1 MLDEAQSAAVGPQS
15 SPQASFGSEARAMA
29 TSRSCTPGASSHVGV
44 GPEGIGQGYA
54 RGVATSNANKRKKHG
69 KQKPGIT
76 GNEKK
81 IVATNRRAR
90 RDFSIIDTYECGMVL
105 RGSEVKSLREANVQM
120 GEAYGRI
127 DDGEM
132 WLLGLN
138 ISPYASTGSSAFG
151 HVPDRHRKLLLH
163 RTELTR
169 IEAKVQRERLAL
181 VALSIYFIG
190 GRAKVEIG
198 LAKGKKEFD
207 RRQDIARRDSDRD
220 TERAMAQ
227 YRKF

>member
-1 MLDEAQSAAVGPQS
+1 
-15 SPQASFGSEARAMA
+15 MA
-29 TSRSCTPGASSHVGV
+29 TSS
-44 GPEGIGQGYA
+44 
-54 RGVATSNANKRKKHG
+54 ANKRKKNG

-90 RDFSIIDTYECGMVL
+90 RDFAIMDTYECGMVL

-120 GEAYGRI
+120 TEAYGRI

-163 RTELTR
+163 RTELNR
-169 IEAKVQRERLAL
+169 IDARVQRERLAL

>member
-1 MLDEAQSAAVGPQS
+1 MASS
-15 SPQASFGSEARAMA
+15 SPRVVTLLA
-29 TSRSCTPGASSHVGV
+29 
-44 GPEGIGQGYA
+44 
-54 RGVATSNANKRKKHG
+54 VATKNANKRAKNG

-76 GNEKK
+76 GLEKK

-90 RDFSIIDTYECGMVL
+90 RDFAITDTYECGMVL
-105 RGSEVKSLREANVQM
+105 RGSEVKSLRESQVQM

-138 ISPYASTGSSAFG
+138 ISPYAATGSASFG

-163 RTELTR
+163 RTEIQR
-169 IEAKVQRERLAL
+169 IEAKIQRERLAI

-198 LAKGKKEFD
+198 IAKGKKEYD
-207 RRQDIARRDSDRD
+207 RRQDIAQRDANREA
-220 TERAMAQ
+220 ERAMSKANHRQQ
-227 YRKF
+227 YE

>member
-1 MLDEAQSAAVGPQS
+1 
-15 SPQASFGSEARAMA
+15 MA
-29 TSRSCTPGASSHVGV
+29 TK
-44 GPEGIGQGYA
+44 
-54 RGVATSNANKRKKHG
+54 NANKNAKNG

-76 GNEKK
+76 GLEKK

-90 RDFSIIDTYECGMVL
+90 RDFEISDTYECGMVL
-105 RGSEVKSLREANVQM
+105 RGSEVKSLRESQVQM

-138 ISPYASTGSSAFG
+138 ISPYASTGSTSFG

-163 RTELTR
+163 RTEIER
-169 IEAKVQRERLAL
+169 IEAKLQRERLAI

-190 GRAKVEIG
+190 GRAKVEVGI
-198 LAKGKKEFD
+198 AKGKKEYD
-207 RRQDIARRDSDRD
+207 RRQDIARRDADREA
-220 TERAMAQ
+220 ERAMSKANRHQ
-227 YRKF
+227 

>member
-1 MLDEAQSAAVGPQS
+1 
-15 SPQASFGSEARAMA
+15 
-29 TSRSCTPGASSHVGV
+29 
-44 GPEGIGQGYA
+44 
-54 RGVATSNANKRKKHG
+54 
-69 KQKPGIT
+69 
-76 GNEKK
+76 
-81 IVATNRRAR
+81 
-90 RDFSIIDTYECGMVL
+90 MVL

-120 GEAYGRI
+120 TEAYGRI

-163 RTELTR
+163 RTELNR
-169 IEAKVQRERLAL
+169 IDARVQRERLAL